1 MENSD
6 ILSKA
11 GLKVTKPRR
20 IVLNI
25 LKKTDKVLNVSEI
38 HEICKEENFDINL
51 STIYRICEKFV
62 SKNILDKVVS
72 SDRISGY
79 KISIKTHI
87 HKLNCSL
94 CKKIVE
100 VNCPF
105 NILSQYIE
113 SSTGFT
119 LTKHSIDISGICY
132 ECKNK
137 N

>member
-1 MENSD
+1 MESID
-6 ILSKA
+6 ILNRA
-11 GLKVTKPRR
+11 GLKITKPRS
-20 IVLNI
+20 IILNI
-25 LKKTDKVLNVSEI
+25 FKNTNRVLNVSEVY
-38 HEICKEENFDINL
+38 EICMENNFDINL
-51 STIYRICEKFV
+51 STVYRTCEKFV
-62 SKNILDKVVS
+62 EKNILDKVVS

-79 KISIKTHI
+79 KISIAGHV
-87 HKLNCSL
+87 HKLNCNL

-119 LTKHSIDISGICY
+119 LTKHSIHISGICY